1 MTCAK
6 HLGGTHPPPR
16 PPHTVDQEAA
26 IYREVPV
33 HQARC
38 SRDPASGTHLAPHA
52 KGAEVQALKLILEY
66 LTLTRAFMA
75 VSLALSETTGKRR

>member
-1 MTCAK
+1 M
-6 HLGGTHPPPR
+6 
-16 PPHTVDQEAA
+16 
-26 IYREVPV
+26 

-66 LTLTRAFMA
+66 LTLTHAFMA